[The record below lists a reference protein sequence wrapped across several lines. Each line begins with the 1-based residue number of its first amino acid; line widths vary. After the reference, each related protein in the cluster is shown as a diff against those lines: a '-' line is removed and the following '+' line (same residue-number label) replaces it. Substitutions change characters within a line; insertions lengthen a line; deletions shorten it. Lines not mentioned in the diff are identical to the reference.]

1 MKDKETN
8 ILIETSMAI
17 QYIDQQLKK
26 GVELI
31 KAKNKAFDRIKSV
44 VKPYVIY
51 RVNKYYIK

>member
-1 MKDKETN
+1 MKQKETN

-17 QYIDQQLKK
+17 QYIDEQVSN

-31 KAKNKAFDRIKSV
+31 KAKNEAFDRIKSV

-51 RVNKYYIK
+51 RVNKHYL

>member
-1 MKDKETN
+1 MKQKETN

-17 QYIDQQLKK
+17 QYIDEQVSN

-31 KAKNKAFDRIKSV
+31 KAKNEAFDKIKSV

-51 RVNKYYIK
+51 RVNKHYL